1 MSLQN
6 ELDTKRTMLDALRS
20 NLASIESDKF
30 FKKKNDDNDWRVA
43 QLKENLIRC
52 QQEIWD
58 LEKEI
63 IALRNIFLLSSSL

>member
-20 NLASIESDKF
+20 NLASIESDQF

-63 IALRNIFLLSSSL
+63 IALRNK